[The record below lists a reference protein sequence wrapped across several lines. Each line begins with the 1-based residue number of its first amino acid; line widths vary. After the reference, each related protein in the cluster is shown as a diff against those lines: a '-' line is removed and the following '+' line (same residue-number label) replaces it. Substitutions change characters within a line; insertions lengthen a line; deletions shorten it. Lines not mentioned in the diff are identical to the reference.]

1 MEPIKVYVTKPMNR
15 PYWRMYYY
23 DPITEKQVSRSTK
36 TITEKAA
43 LKAATKWED
52 ELLSGMAAVDSRI
65 TWDDFRERYEDE
77 KLSGMSP
84 RTREIAS
91 TVFGHVERFI
101 NPASLSV
108 IAHPRTLSTLQ
119 TKLRKSGINNTTI
132 AGYLSHLRSALSWA
146 RDMEY
151 ISHVPRIKLP
161 RTAGQKVSGG
171 RPLTRREFERM
182 LYAVPQVRPDDPERW
197 RHFLRGLWLSGF
209 RLSESLLLSWDKSSL
224 FAVDFSGRYPQIRIS
239 AKAQKNRKNEL
250 WRMPP
255 DFAQFLLETPKEDRT
270 GHVFKMHGQYC
281 GTQRGRSAVGNC
293 IGDIGKAAGI
303 VTCPIKPSFATAND
317 FRRSFGTRWAPKVMP
332 AVLQKLMRHA
342 SIKTT
347 MQYYVDIEADD
358 IAEVLWRDH
367 AEPTQKIDDF
377 IDASEEQNLLK
388 FPEAATA

>member
-182 LYAVPQVRPDDPERW
+182 LYAVPQVRPDDPER
-197 RHFLRGLWLSGF
+197 
-209 RLSESLLLSWDKSSL
+209 
-224 FAVDFSGRYPQIRIS
+224 
-239 AKAQKNRKNEL
+239 
-250 WRMPP
+250 
-255 DFAQFLLETPKEDRT
+255 
-270 GHVFKMHGQYC
+270 
-281 GTQRGRSAVGNC
+281 
-293 IGDIGKAAGI
+293 
-303 VTCPIKPSFATAND
+303 
-317 FRRSFGTRWAPKVMP
+317 
-332 AVLQKLMRHA
+332 
-342 SIKTT
+342 
-347 MQYYVDIEADD
+347 
-358 IAEVLWRDH
+358 
-367 AEPTQKIDDF
+367 
-377 IDASEEQNLLK
+377 
-388 FPEAATA
+388 